1 MSTLVLQRSLIPNQK
16 CFSASILYFGLQY
29 AIGHWSLNERTSDFL
44 WSTMNWYMR
53 SVRVLVPVAAVHWR
67 LSGTTAGARVYRVWV
82 CLHAHTSQKL
92 HPYRQSDGA
101 TMSKTIITPSVIV
114 SPLHSSSVQFSECQF
129 VPHALLS
136 RRLYYRLFSLPPPRR
151 QIRNAPIK

>member
-1 MSTLVLQRSLIPNQK
+1 MSTLVSKRSLIPNQK

-114 SPLHSSSVQFSECQF
+114 SPLHFSSVQWMSVCSACASKPPSVLSTIQSASPETSNSER
-129 VPHALLS
+129 AD
-136 RRLYYRLFSLPPPRR
+136 
-151 QIRNAPIK
+151 